1 MEDTLS
7 IKVTIG
13 NRVYPLTIK
22 RDEEEQIRRA
32 AKKVNDNMKELENNY
47 AVRDKQ
53 DLLAMTALYYS
64 DRALSNE
71 TKGAV
76 VDEEVSSQL
85 NEVRAQ
91 LDSYLENKK

>member
-1 MEDTLS
+1 MDDTLS

-32 AKKVNDNMKELENNY
+32 AKKVNDNMKELESNY

-53 DLLAMTALYYS
+53 DLLAMTALYYA

-71 TKGAV
+71 TRGAV
-76 VDEEVSSQL
+76 IDEEVSSQL
-85 NEVRAQ
+85 NDVRAQ